1 MPVSVELTVDGMS
14 CTDCEASVEEALEGL
29 TGVESAT
36 ADHETDTATADG
48 EVDPLDAIVAVED
61 AGYEADTA

>member
-1 MPVSVELTVDGMS
+1 VSVELTVDGMS
-14 CTDCEASVEEALEGL
+14 CTDCEASVETALEEL
-29 TGVESAT
+29 AGVESAA

-48 EVDPLDAIVAVED
+48 DVDPLDAIVAVED